1 MRGGW
6 RGTRG
11 GGGAVQLVEA
21 VQAIEAVE
29 MVQAVEVRQVRER
42 QVGRWVVAQTAEN
55 PLDGG
60 LSISRALRVAVAAAA
75 ACVVRSGAGYLAS
88 TRRVR
93 YLERLVDEMRREA
106 HALELGLRGVHGGRA
121 RAGLVIAAALCE
133 VASGEQQRTSKQTS
147 ECRRHRTTQRA
158 AAAAGSRC
166 GMRCKQARKGLCVN
180 MYW

>member
-1 MRGGW
+1 VRGGW

-11 GGGAVQLVEA
+11 GGAVQLVEA
-21 VQAIEAVE
+21 IQAIEAVE

-121 RAGLVIAAALCE
+121 RAGLVIAAAA
-133 VASGEQQRTSKQTS
+133 VRGGE
-147 ECRRHRTTQRA
+147 RRATANERANKRANA
-158 AAAAGSRC
+158 AATGRHNALLLLLDRDAGCAASRR
-166 GMRCKQARKGLCVN
+166 GRGYV
-180 MYW
+180 